1 MNLGVRLIVSFG
13 AFGALG
19 VGDGTYLLGYLDDI
33 LLELLADL
41 HGEVLGALHDV
52 PALLVHC
59 ETRRGYVR
67 GRGKLPSVAVGT
79 AARDEISGAGARARC
94 AGAREMLAR
103 G

>member
-1 MNLGVRLIVSFG
+1 MDLGVRLIVSFG
-13 AFGALG
+13 AFGAWAWATR
-19 VGDGTYLLGYLDDI
+19 TYLLGNLDDV

-52 PALLVHC
+52 AALLVHC

-79 AARDEISGAGARARC
+79 AVRDEISGPGARARC
-94 AGAREMLAR
+94 ACAREMLAR